1 MRIRCMSS
9 KRDVLSLFLAMAAI
23 ACLSWTER
31 APAAGIDEPVL
42 LVAQRKLES
51 PIYSST
57 VLLVKPIA
65 NGAHIGFI
73 VNKPTRMKLGELFPE
88 HEPSRKVADPLFLGG
103 PADLNT
109 VFALV
114 ERHGAAGDGALQI
127 TPDLFLAAEAKAV
140 DHIIEAE
147 AEHARF
153 FVGLVVW
160 RPGELDEEM
169 RQGLWFVDNPDA
181 KLVLEKKPD
190 RLWESLVRRL
200 EARAKMI

>member
-1 MRIRCMSS
+1 M
-9 KRDVLSLFLAMAAI
+9 
-23 ACLSWTER
+23 
-31 APAAGIDEPVL
+31 
-42 LVAQRKLES
+42 
-51 PIYSST
+51 
-57 VLLVKPIA
+57 LLVKPIA

-181 KLVLEKKPD
+181 KLVLDKKTD